1 MSSVSLCLCLLFFT
15 CIFYFDVMGTF
26 SFSVSLFPPSL
37 HPMFFLFSSLSLPPP
52 LVFFHFFVSTHCFCL
67 FFLFLFSYFHVSFSA
82 IWFSFFYL
90 FFYPHPPLSTFSV
103 FKMLLSFLLSCLY
116 FFLLFSL
123 FFPVFPK
130 ITFYPPFLPLC
141 LVPSYSIP
149 PSFFSTS
156 SLHLCSAEG
165 CRGASTV
172 NYPASITSTYSA
184 TPFHTPSSASRGTH
198 TLTHTEWK
206 RYGEHKRSCKFCLT
220 LVLKCFF
227 PLFHMFS
234 QPICAA
240 VQRTVGTNSGRHLPS
255 FLA

>member
-1 MSSVSLCLCLLFFT
+1 MSSVSLCLCLSFFT

-67 FFLFLFSYFHVSFSA
+67 FFLFLFSYFLVSFSA

-90 FFYPHPPLSTFSV
+90 FFILIHLFPPSLFLKCCSPSFFPAFISSC
-103 FKMLLSFLLSCLY
+103 SFLCSFQFSQKLPFTLP
-116 FFLLFSL
+116 FFHFVS
-123 FFPVFPK
+123 FPH
-130 ITFYPPFLPLC
+130 IPF
-141 LVPSYSIP
+141 P

-184 TPFHTPSSASRGTH
+184 TPFHTPSSASRGMH
-198 TLTHTEWK
+198 TLTHTLNERDMESTK
-206 RYGEHKRSCKFCLT
+206 GR
-220 LVLKCFF
+220 V
-227 PLFHMFS
+227 
-234 QPICAA
+234 
-240 VQRTVGTNSGRHLPS
+240 NSVSLWY
-255 FLA
+255 

>member
-149 PSFFSTS
+149 P
-156 SLHLCSAEG
+156 
-165 CRGASTV
+165 
-172 NYPASITSTYSA
+172 P
-184 TPFHTPSSASRGTH
+184 PSSPHHPSISAVLRAAEEPRRLIILLQLHPLTARLHFTPRRQPREARTHSH
-198 TLTHTEWK
+198 TLNERDMESTK
-206 RYGEHKRSCKFCLT
+206 GR
-220 LVLKCFF
+220 V
-227 PLFHMFS
+227 
-234 QPICAA
+234 
-240 VQRTVGTNSGRHLPS
+240 NSVSLWY
-255 FLA
+255 

>member
-1 MSSVSLCLCLLFFT
+1 MHLLFWCNGHFFFFSLPFPSVSSSHVFLVLFSVFASSSCFLSLFCFYSLFLFILPVFIFLFSCFFLCYLIFFLLF
-15 CIFYFDVMGTF
+15 IFFILIH
-26 SFSVSLFPPSL
+26 LFPPSL
-37 HPMFFLFSSLSLPPP
+37 FLKCCSPSFFPAFISSCSFLCSFQFSQKLPFTLP
-52 LVFFHFFVSTHCFCL
+52 FFPFVSF
-67 FFLFLFSYFHVSFSA
+67 
-82 IWFSFFYL
+82 
-90 FFYPHPPLSTFSV
+90 PH
-103 FKMLLSFLLSCLY
+103 
-116 FFLLFSL
+116 
-123 FFPVFPK
+123 
-130 ITFYPPFLPLC
+130 I
-141 LVPSYSIP
+141 PSP

-240 VQRTVGTNSGRHLPS
+240 VQRTVATNSGRHLPS

>member
-1 MSSVSLCLCLLFFT
+1 
-15 CIFYFDVMGTF
+15 MGTF

-67 FFLFLFSYFHVSFSA
+67 FFLFLIFLFSC
-82 IWFSFFYL
+82 FFLCYL
-90 FFYPHPPLSTFSV
+90 I
-103 FKMLLSFLLSCLY
+103 
-116 FFLLFSL
+116 FFLLFIFFILIHLFPPSL
-123 FFPVFPK
+123 FLKCCSPSFFPAFISSCSFLCSFQFSQKLPFTLPFFPFVSFPH
-130 ITFYPPFLPLC
+130 I
-141 LVPSYSIP
+141 PSP

-198 TLTHTEWK
+198 TLTHTE
-206 RYGEHKRSCKFCLT
+206 
-220 LVLKCFF
+220 
-227 PLFHMFS
+227 
-234 QPICAA
+234 
-240 VQRTVGTNSGRHLPS
+240 
-255 FLA
+255 